1 MNSVLSYLAAARRC
15 EESELENLARTC
27 DLVLAASE
35 LVHHLQQERGSSN
48 LFLASAGRRFAELR
62 AQRVATSDQAMLL
75 LDAWLERRESQDGM
89 SGGARFYTR
98 VAIALQ
104 ALAGLPEIRR
114 GVAALTLT
122 PAQAS
127 EQYSQL
133 VAALLAL
140 VFEAADVAID
150 PAISR
155 LLIALFHLMQG
166 KESAGRERATGAAA
180 FAAGRIGEAEVQAIE
195 YLIEMQEN
203 SFRHF
208 VAFCDELGAEWRAL
222 QSLLPLSSL
231 ERLRRKLLS
240 GQGRALDSALA
251 DEWYTCCSARMDELH
266 RVENHLAGLLQGL
279 CRQRIEQL
287 QRDSADQQQRLALLG
302 ASAPLPPQ
310 AAFAAGIGVPVATAG
325 DGGIGPHLTL
335 AVVDMLQSQSQRLQT
350 LTDELA
356 TVRANLEERKLIERA
371 KGILMAK
378 QGLDEAAAYR
388 LLRQNAMNQNRRLA
402 DVAEA
407 LLAVAGL
414 LPGEAGPEN

>member
-1 MNSVLSYLAAARRC
+1 MNSVLSYLAAARRS

-48 LFLASAGRRFAELR
+48 LFLASGGRRFAELR
-62 AQRVATSDQAMLL
+62 AQCMASSDQAVLL
-75 LDAWLERRESQDGM
+75 LDTWLERRESRDGM

-114 GVAALTLT
+114 GVAALALT
-122 PAQAS
+122 PTRAS

-133 VAALLAL
+133 VATLLAL

-240 GQGRALDSALA
+240 GLGRPLDSALA

-287 QRDSADQQQRLALLG
+287 QRDSADQQQRLSELRESL
-302 ASAPLPPQ
+302 PLPPQ
-310 AAFAAGIGVPVATAG
+310 AAFAAGIGGPVAAAG
-325 DGGIGPHLTL
+325 DGIGPHLTQ
-335 AVVDMLQSQSQRLQT
+335 AVVDMLQSQSQRLQS

-371 KGILMAK
+371 KGILMAT

-407 LLAVAGL
+407 LLGVAGL
-414 LPGEAGPEN
+414 LPAQAGLER